1 MAVTIWQQYYSMNTL
16 DCHYNG
22 VQSVVLF
29 VTNIL
34 CTLHRVMLYNLYN
47 FSIILISSAAQLICK
62 IWMLQWKIFQFQI
75 HQSFLGIWRSMEWMT
90 ELSNFCY
97 IYNVSSPFHLSI
109 MSRSK
114 LYLSWWWADTWSSAI
129 MLKPETSTI
138 SADFQLM

>member
-1 MAVTIWQQYYSMNTL
+1 MAVTIWQYYYSMNTL

-62 IWMLQWKIFQFQI
+62 I
-75 HQSFLGIWRSMEWMT
+75 
-90 ELSNFCY
+90 
-97 IYNVSSPFHLSI
+97 
-109 MSRSK
+109 
-114 LYLSWWWADTWSSAI
+114 
-129 MLKPETSTI
+129 
-138 SADFQLM
+138 